1 MEKIKG
7 KNRNGVRAWLGLA
20 HDTHEGTVHRYTQ
33 FMIDNARAHGYKLV
47 RVGECLD
54 DPEENWYRDPL
65 TGDRPVEM
73 PPRDM
78 L

>member
-1 MEKIKG
+1 
-7 KNRNGVRAWLGLA
+7 
-20 HDTHEGTVHRYTQ
+20 
-33 FMIDNARAHGYKLV
+33 V

-78 L
+78 P